1 MWKEYSKGYLKQNRS
16 AGVSVMAAALLAA
29 FFLSLL
35 CSLFYNFWAYDVERI
50 LLEEGDWHVR
60 IEGSFDREDLEL
72 IRGFSGVDRAEI
84 NEGLSEDKTVVE
96 LRFEDMGDV
105 YKETALI
112 CGKLGIDMADV
123 SWHETLLSRYF
134 ITDPQDSE
142 PPLLLPFFAAVLLV
156 LCVSLVL
163 VIRTAFEI
171 SMQARVRQ
179 FGIFSSIGATPGQIR
194 LCLVQEAAA
203 LCALPVLAGI
213 LLGTAGCAGILE
225 AVNRFA
231 ADVPGRH
238 EAVFQYHP
246 AVLLV
251 TAISA
256 VLTVLCSAWA
266 PARKLSRMTPLQALR
281 EPTGLQLKKKS
292 RQRILGSLIGIEGE
306 LAGNALKMQKKA
318 LRISNLSLAL
328 SFLGFTAMLCF
339 FTLSGISTRY
349 TYFERYQDAWD
360 VMVTVKDTDLADF
373 SLSEQV
379 RKIPGVRGSIS
390 YQKADGTVLPGEDW
404 FSDRLVEAGGYEA
417 LAGTEG
423 TGQIPSQVVVMDDA
437 SFLEYCQQIGAEPGV
452 WGTVV
457 LNRIWDSTSSSF
469 RERAYIP
476 FANEEKET
484 LAMGGEDGATLDIP
498 VLSYTEEAPL
508 LREEYEDYALVQFM
522 PLSLWETLPGQA
534 LDKDR
539 DTFIRIL
546 GPEGADLQALDEIEK
561 QVTELLTPSLEV
573 ESENRIQ
580 ERLTNGQMLRGAQMI
595 GGSFCVLL
603 GVIGLAGIFSNTF
616 GFLRQRKR
624 EFARYLAV
632 GMDSGEMRKI
642 FCIEAAV
649 IAGRPILLGL
659 GITVPVTV
667 FMTSASHLELSVF
680 LEEAPFVPVSVY
692 GACIVLAVALAYWL
706 GMRRLAGSDLSG
718 CLRDDALN

>member
-1 MWKEYSKGYLKQNRS
+1 M
-16 AGVSVMAAALLAA
+16 
-29 FFLSLL
+29 
-35 CSLFYNFWAYDVERI
+35 
-50 LLEEGDWHVR
+50 
-60 IEGSFDREDLEL
+60 
-72 IRGFSGVDRAEI
+72 
-84 NEGLSEDKTVVE
+84 
-96 LRFEDMGDV
+96 
-105 YKETALI
+105 
-112 CGKLGIDMADV
+112 
-123 SWHETLLSRYF
+123 
-134 ITDPQDSE
+134 
-142 PPLLLPFFAAVLLV
+142 
-156 LCVSLVL
+156 
-163 VIRTAFEI
+163 
-171 SMQARVRQ
+171 
-179 FGIFSSIGATPGQIR
+179 
-194 LCLVQEAAA
+194 
-203 LCALPVLAGI
+203 
-213 LLGTAGCAGILE
+213 
-225 AVNRFA
+225 
-231 ADVPGRH
+231 
-238 EAVFQYHP
+238 
-246 AVLLV
+246 
-251 TAISA
+251 
-256 VLTVLCSAWA
+256 
-266 PARKLSRMTPLQALR
+266 
-281 EPTGLQLKKKS
+281 
-292 RQRILGSLIGIEGE
+292 
-306 LAGNALKMQKKA
+306 
-318 LRISNLSLAL
+318 
-328 SFLGFTAMLCF
+328 
-339 FTLSGISTRY
+339 
-349 TYFERYQDAWD
+349 
-360 VMVTVKDTDLADF
+360 
-373 SLSEQV
+373 
-379 RKIPGVRGSIS
+379 
-390 YQKADGTVLPGEDW
+390 
-404 FSDRLVEAGGYEA
+404 EAGGYKV
-417 LAGTEG
+417 LAGTESD
-423 TGQIPSQVVVMDDA
+423 GQIPSQVVVMDDA
-437 SFLEYCQQIGAEPGV
+437 SFLEYCQQIGAELGV

-476 FANEEKET
+476 FVNEEKET

-580 ERLTNGQMLRGAQMI
+580 ERLTNDQMLQGAQMI
-595 GGSFCVLL
+595 GGAFCVLL
-603 GVIGLAGIFSNTF
+603 GVIGLAGIFTNTF

-706 GMRRLAGSDLSG
+706 GVRRLAGSDLSG

>member
-1 MWKEYSKGYLKQNRS
+1 
-16 AGVSVMAAALLAA
+16 
-29 FFLSLL
+29 
-35 CSLFYNFWAYDVERI
+35 
-50 LLEEGDWHVR
+50 
-60 IEGSFDREDLEL
+60 
-72 IRGFSGVDRAEI
+72 
-84 NEGLSEDKTVVE
+84 
-96 LRFEDMGDV
+96 
-105 YKETALI
+105 
-112 CGKLGIDMADV
+112 
-123 SWHETLLSRYF
+123 
-134 ITDPQDSE
+134 
-142 PPLLLPFFAAVLLV
+142 
-156 LCVSLVL
+156 
-163 VIRTAFEI
+163 
-171 SMQARVRQ
+171 
-179 FGIFSSIGATPGQIR
+179 
-194 LCLVQEAAA
+194 
-203 LCALPVLAGI
+203 
-213 LLGTAGCAGILE
+213 
-225 AVNRFA
+225 
-231 ADVPGRH
+231 
-238 EAVFQYHP
+238 
-246 AVLLV
+246 
-251 TAISA
+251 
-256 VLTVLCSAWA
+256 
-266 PARKLSRMTPLQALR
+266 
-281 EPTGLQLKKKS
+281 
-292 RQRILGSLIGIEGE
+292 
-306 LAGNALKMQKKA
+306 MQKKA

-360 VMVTVKDTDLADF
+360 MMVTVKDTDLADF

-379 RKIPGVRGSIS
+379 REIPGVRDSIS
-390 YQKADGTVLPGEDW
+390 YQKADGMVLPEEDW
-404 FSDRLVEAGGYEA
+404 FSDRLVEAGGYKV
-417 LAGTEG
+417 LAGTESD
-423 TGQIPSQVVVMDDA
+423 GQIPSQVVVMDDE

-476 FANEEKET
+476 FVNEEKET
-484 LAMGGEDGATLDIP
+484 LAMGEEDGATLDIP

-580 ERLTNGQMLRGAQMI
+580 ERLTNDQMLQGAQMI
-595 GGSFCVLL
+595 GGAFCVLL
-603 GVIGLAGIFSNTF
+603 GVIGLAGIFTNTF

-706 GMRRLAGSDLSG
+706 GVRRLAGSDLSG

>member
-1 MWKEYSKGYLKQNRS
+1 
-16 AGVSVMAAALLAA
+16 
-29 FFLSLL
+29 
-35 CSLFYNFWAYDVERI
+35 
-50 LLEEGDWHVR
+50 
-60 IEGSFDREDLEL
+60 
-72 IRGFSGVDRAEI
+72 
-84 NEGLSEDKTVVE
+84 
-96 LRFEDMGDV
+96 
-105 YKETALI
+105 
-112 CGKLGIDMADV
+112 
-123 SWHETLLSRYF
+123 
-134 ITDPQDSE
+134 
-142 PPLLLPFFAAVLLV
+142 
-156 LCVSLVL
+156 
-163 VIRTAFEI
+163 
-171 SMQARVRQ
+171 
-179 FGIFSSIGATPGQIR
+179 
-194 LCLVQEAAA
+194 
-203 LCALPVLAGI
+203 
-213 LLGTAGCAGILE
+213 
-225 AVNRFA
+225 
-231 ADVPGRH
+231 
-238 EAVFQYHP
+238 
-246 AVLLV
+246 
-251 TAISA
+251 
-256 VLTVLCSAWA
+256 
-266 PARKLSRMTPLQALR
+266 
-281 EPTGLQLKKKS
+281 
-292 RQRILGSLIGIEGE
+292 
-306 LAGNALKMQKKA
+306 
-318 LRISNLSLAL
+318 
-328 SFLGFTAMLCF
+328 
-339 FTLSGISTRY
+339 
-349 TYFERYQDAWD
+349 
-360 VMVTVKDTDLADF
+360 
-373 SLSEQV
+373 
-379 RKIPGVRGSIS
+379 
-390 YQKADGTVLPGEDW
+390 
-404 FSDRLVEAGGYEA
+404 
-417 LAGTEG
+417 
-423 TGQIPSQVVVMDDA
+423 MDDA

-476 FANEEKET
+476 FVNEEKET

-498 VLSYTEEAPL
+498 ILSYTEEAPL

-580 ERLTNGQMLRGAQMI
+580 ERLTNDQMLQGAQMI
-595 GGSFCVLL
+595 GGAFCVLL
-603 GVIGLAGIFSNTF
+603 GVIGLAGIFTNTF

-706 GMRRLAGSDLSG
+706 GVRRLAGSDLSG

>member
-1 MWKEYSKGYLKQNRS
+1 
-16 AGVSVMAAALLAA
+16 MAAALLAA

-60 IEGSFDREDLEL
+60 IAGSFDREDLEL

-123 SWHETLLSRYF
+123 SWHETRLSRYF
-134 ITDPQDSE
+134 VTDPRDSE

-292 RQRILGSLIGIEGE
+292 RQRILGSLFGIEGE

-318 LRISNLSLAL
+318 LRISNLSLTL

-379 RKIPGVRGSIS
+379 RKIPG
-390 YQKADGTVLPGEDW
+390 L
-404 FSDRLVEAGGYEA
+404 
-417 LAGTEG
+417 
-423 TGQIPSQVVVMDDA
+423 
-437 SFLEYCQQIGAEPGV
+437 
-452 WGTVV
+452 
-457 LNRIWDSTSSSF
+457 
-469 RERAYIP
+469 
-476 FANEEKET
+476 
-484 LAMGGEDGATLDIP
+484 
-498 VLSYTEEAPL
+498 
-508 LREEYEDYALVQFM
+508 
-522 PLSLWETLPGQA
+522 LPGQKVPGRSPPRWWSWTMKA
-534 LDKDR
+534 FWNTASR
-539 DTFIRIL
+539 
-546 GPEGADLQALDEIEK
+546 
-561 QVTELLTPSLEV
+561 
-573 ESENRIQ
+573 SERSRASG
-580 ERLTNGQMLRGAQMI
+580 ERL
-595 GGSFCVLL
+595 C
-603 GVIGLAGIFSNTF
+603 
-616 GFLRQRKR
+616 
-624 EFARYLAV
+624 
-632 GMDSGEMRKI
+632 
-642 FCIEAAV
+642 
-649 IAGRPILLGL
+649 
-659 GITVPVTV
+659 
-667 FMTSASHLELSVF
+667 
-680 LEEAPFVPVSVY
+680 
-692 GACIVLAVALAYWL
+692 
-706 GMRRLAGSDLSG
+706 
-718 CLRDDALN
+718 